1 MSEAQHIRSSVDAA
15 GIATITIARPDKRNA
30 LTPAMLD
37 ALLAEIQTH
46 AANASPN
53 TTTRAIL
60 LTGEGDL
67 FCAGF
72 DLSLCRDDDTVLP
85 ALLSGLSACIAAL
98 RNAPCPVIISAHG
111 AAIAGG
117 CALLG
122 GGDIVLTTDDA
133 KIGYPVVK
141 LGISPAVSAPTLA
154 SACGHGPA
162 RARLLD
168 TQLIS
173 GREAARLG
181 LASESLPSRD
191 ACETRAREIAT
202 HLAAKPPH
210 ALAATKCW
218 LNTITPQ
225 ANESTLRT
233 ALNTSLALV
242 GQAEE
247 KQLLPQA
254 WTPKR

>member
-37 ALLAEIQTH
+37 ALLASIQTH

-141 LGISPAVSAPTLA
+141 LGISPAVSAPTLT

-173 GREAARLG
+173 GRDAARLG
-181 LASESLPSRD
+181 LASESLPTRD
-191 ACETRAREIAT
+191 ACEARAREIT
-202 HLAAKPPH
+202 TQLAAKPAH
-210 ALAATKCW
+210 ALAATKHW

-225 ANESTLRT
+225 ANESNLRA

-242 GQAEE
+242 GQSEE